1 MEIGNQTLDE
11 VKKRIQPGDLRIH
24 VKAGIVVQGN
34 MGSLI
39 AMRDSIESYMDS
51 IGGELIYFSVTG
63 QPLYLVHWNDLSS
76 SKQKA
81 LEKKENR

>member
-1 MEIGNQTLDE
+1 MEVGNQTLDE
-11 VKKRIQPGDLRIH
+11 VKKKIQPGDLRIH

-39 AMRDSIESYMDS
+39 AMRDSIEAYMES

-63 QPLYLVHWNDLSS
+63 QPLYMVHWNDLSP